1 MKRMILAIA
10 LLTACQPHTDQTSTP
25 EPVKME
31 HRRLTGVNAPW
42 NMACIDGVEYIWAL
56 NVGITPIL
64 RERSDGSLGLKRCEV
79 KQ

>member
-1 MKRMILAIA
+1 MKRMILAVA
-10 LLTACQPHTDQTSTP
+10 LLTACRPHAEQAPTP

-31 HRRLTGVNAPW
+31 HRRLTGVNAAW
-42 NMACIDGVEYIWAL
+42 HVACIDGVEYVWAL

-64 RERSDGSLGLKRCEV
+64 RERADGSLGLKRCEV